1 MLYVRKCANELVNG
15 STKRGAVPLF
25 KCGATAL
32 KRGTVNDSFHLRFRG
47 EHPELN
53 YNNPKVFDN
62 QG

>member
-15 STKRGAVPLF
+15 STKRGAVPLS
-25 KCGATAL
+25 KRGATAL
-32 KRGTVNDSFHLRFRG
+32 KRGTVDDSLHMRFRG